1 MTTTTWTQTA
11 GMDSGSDSDT
21 VLSYAE
27 AAALEAEAA
36 AASAAASSISANA
49 SAASASASSAS
60 STQSSGFAGQAE
72 ASAVAAA
79 ASVANPNIATVAG
92 SISNVNAVGAS
103 IGPVNTVAGGLADV
117 TTVAAGL
124 ANVGTVAG
132 ISADVTSVAGIS
144 GSVTTVAGMGANIT
158 SVLADATDIGTVAG
172 SIAGVNS
179 VAGNLPA
186 ITAVNALSAD
196 ISAVVADAADIG
208 TVAGIA
214 ASVTAVAGAR
224 DDILEITSGNNLL
237 NVGSVAGM
245 SAQIPI
251 VAGDS
256 SEINT
261 LAAITSSVQTVAGIS
276 ADVTSVAGA
285 SGDILTVVGSLSS
298 VNTVAA
304 EIDALV
310 SIEGSVASA
319 SASAATAAEDAATAD
334 SAATQA
340 AIDAAQVAADRIV
353 VAGNAASTSADV
365 VTTAANA
372 TATAADRV
380 QTGLDVIA
388 TAADVVSIAGS
399 EAATAADRVQTGLD
413 AAATAADLVQT
424 SADVAEA
431 QAAATQALGYRD
443 TASLHKLAAE
453 AAATSATNTAAALTG
468 LDLSAI
474 AATKAVTAVDVF
486 VYDTSKDSDGGA
498 WRKRTQGT
506 SWYQEAL
513 NTATRGSR
521 REFPAV
527 AVIVAE
533 AAKVT
538 IYDGDDPSLP
548 MWMVFTGGV
557 GASWVTSSYAV
568 LYSVASSVS
577 ATDGKML
584 IGFGNASLGGA
595 SLIDFISE
603 TAKLYSAYGGS
614 GRLVATSIKDRNLT
628 SNPSPV
634 VSGYAIVKN
643 TVNDVAMTVLPNA
656 PIDAATGLPVPTIAV
671 ATEGGVSVIKDD
683 GTVVDITASHSS
695 YTSSSDVTFSE
706 TGALT
711 LTLGHPTSS
720 FSYNQF
726 YVFYTIPSADNILTL
741 NTKVGTTANA
751 DEQYSFYLSAP
762 TDLKLSRNATTYTSA
777 TGVTNLSDR
786 LAISLTGNSG
796 LSVIKYDKVTP
807 SNGMSSNITSKYN
820 TGWMNGDIKGAFL
833 SDTDDTDLVG
843 GVELVTNGTFD
854 TDVSGWTAGSLTS
867 GGSTLSVDT
876 NQLKVLNTGVNGTAY
891 QSFST
896 VSGSVYTFS
905 VDVNFITNTSYALRV
920 GTTLNGSHY
929 LNGSKNTGAGTTGT
943 ITTTFVATGS
953 VCYVTVGNLGT
964 TGDYSLW
971 DNISVQ
977 LADADRSVNNK
988 PLNINGTVTRSPV
1001 ATGADLVAYSGFSA
1015 SNYLEQPY
1023 NSDLDFG
1030 TGDFCVMGWVNGT
1043 ISGDAILH
1051 RYSGASAGQLYIYGS
1066 NGTAKLSV
1074 ILGTSGAVDSGI
1086 GLLSGN
1092 NQFVVL
1098 RRSGV
1103 VEIYINGDFANSA
1116 AMSDDLSL
1124 ATTPTLL
1131 IGTNTTGLNPLTS
1144 AKLSLLRISATAPT
1158 AAQIAKIYNDEK
1170 VLFQEN
1176 AQATLYGT
1184 SDAVTALAHDDAT
1197 GLLHVGTSGGRSV
1210 FQGLRRVSNTTTAVG
1225 TAISASNGLVVEE

>member
-60 STQSSGFAGQAE
+60 STQSSGFAEQAE

-79 ASVANPNIATVAG
+79 ASAANPNIATVAG

-124 ANVGTVAG
+124 TNVGTVAG

-179 VAGNLPA
+179 VADNLPA

-628 SNPSPV
+628 SNPSFV

-671 ATEGGVSVIKDD
+671 ATDGGVSVIKDD
-683 GTVVDITASHSS
+683 GTVVDITSANAVYTISQSVEFDNTNSLFLDLGSS
-695 YTSSSDVTFSE
+695 NSTSYQQNYVFKVLPTSDT
-706 TGALT
+706 ALT
-711 LTLGHPTSS
+711 VNS
-720 FSYNQF
+720 
-726 YVFYTIPSADNILTL
+726 
-741 NTKVGTTANA
+741 KVGTGADA
-751 DEQYSFYLSAP
+751 DE
-762 TDLKLSRNATTYTSA
+762 NYTSRA
-777 TGVTNLSDR
+777 GVASDLRLVNDGTNNRAVAVVPAEDDLFIA
-786 LAISLTGNSG
+786 LAGQSG
-796 LSVIKYDKVTP
+796 LNNVSRYPATP
-807 SNGMSSNITSKYN
+807 SSGMVAHTTSTYN

-843 GVELVTNGTFD
+843 GELVTNGTFD
-854 TDVSGWTAGSLTS
+854 TDLTGWTNDSGAWSAGGGLASVTTTTGVADLNINVPTTVGKAYLITADVTVTAGSILIRRVSPSTATAYSSVS
-867 GGSTLSVDT
+867 GQLSIAFVAGSTST
-876 NQLKVLNTGVNGTAY
+876 PIGTRANINTQA
-891 QSFST
+891 
-896 VSGSVYTFS
+896 
-905 VDVNFITNTSYALRV
+905 
-920 GTTLNGSHY
+920 
-929 LNGSKNTGAGTTGT
+929 T
-943 ITTTFVATGS
+943 I
-953 VCYVTVGNLGT
+953 
-964 TGDYSLW
+964 
-971 DNISVQ
+971 DNISVK
-977 LADADRSVNNK
+977 LIDADRSVNDK
-988 PLNINGTVTRSPV
+988 GLNINGTVTRSPV

-1023 NSDLDFG
+1023 SSDLDFG
-1030 TGDFCVMGWVNGT
+1030 TGDFCVLGWVNSSGT
-1043 ISGDAILH
+1043 
-1051 RYSGASAGQLYIYGS
+1051 
-1066 NGTAKLSV
+1066 GTALE
-1074 ILGTSGAVDSGI
+1074 
-1086 GLLSGN
+1086 
-1092 NQFVVL
+1092 
-1098 RRSGV
+1098 R
-1103 VEIYINGDFANSA
+1103 
-1116 AMSDDLSL
+1116 MSDDSGDTGFQLIHDGDNFTWSIKDGGASRNITGAKPDTWCHFCGVRSGDNSYLYVNGSLVNSITGLSSYDVDGASPVLSVGIRVHSTTYSETGSL
-1124 ATTPTLL
+1124 A
-1131 IGTNTTGLNPLTS
+1131 
-1144 AKLSLLRISATAPT
+1144 LLRISATAPT
-1158 AAQIAKIYNDEK
+1158 AEQIAKIYNDEK

-1184 SDAVTALAHDDAT
+1184 SNAVTALAHDDAT